1 MLKNTFRIRITDV
14 DDMDMIL
21 EYFDRNK
28 DVAKMFFRLDREEF
42 LLWLSDKKKIPLKL
56 RNVVFLANMH
66 SIHDN
71 YIDSLMPVSL
81 KNMME

>member
-14 DDMDMIL
+14 DGMDMIL

-56 RNVVFLANMH
+56 RNVVFLANMY
-66 SIHDN
+66 SIHDG
-71 YIDSLMPVSL
+71 YIDSLIPVSL